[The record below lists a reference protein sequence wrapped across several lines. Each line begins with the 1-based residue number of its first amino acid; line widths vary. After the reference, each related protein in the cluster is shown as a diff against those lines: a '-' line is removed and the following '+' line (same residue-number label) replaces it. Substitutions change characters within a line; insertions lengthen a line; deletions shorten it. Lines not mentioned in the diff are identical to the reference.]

1 MNAVYMNEYLTW
13 KYLTF
18 SLLLIWHG
26 YKLNPERKKL
36 QSQSIPINLHFIRH
50 INYKKID
57 GKSIGFTLYELTSD
71 YVAPSQLTLYGSVV
85 KVGYKNIFMDIIHE
99 HEIKYNVS
107 VSLQSDNI
115 MVELVI
121 YKLKKSFYWIM
132 GGITYLRDVSI
143 LSLDIY
149 MKLVILLIIIHAT
162 VWGETMRYHHMLYT
176 WDYKISQ
183 FWCYDWKQFWSN
195 VCLGFID
202 IGR

>member
-1 MNAVYMNEYLTW
+1 MKIPNIQFTTDMAWLQVE
-13 KYLTF
+13 
-18 SLLLIWHG
+18 
-26 YKLNPERKKL
+26 PRKEKTSKSIYTHKFALHKAYQL
-36 QSQSIPINLHFIRH
+36 Q
-50 INYKKID
+50 KID

-99 HEIKYNVS
+99 NEIKYNVS

-121 YKLKKSFYWIM
+121 YKLKKSFYWIIS
-132 GGITYLRDVSI
+132 GITYLRDVSI

-176 WDYKISQ
+176 
-183 FWCYDWKQFWSN
+183 
-195 VCLGFID
+195 
-202 IGR
+202 